1 MLILS
6 KISLFS
12 FNCNYKYKDTTFQT
26 SYNTYLFKT
35 MKKSLFLLVCLFSVL
50 TFGCCD
56 SVSNNCESDSNLGLF
71 DAYRPPFLQI
81 GSINLG
87 SETDIR
93 LKVLWTDGCI
103 FESYL
108 DVVKQDD
115 LTYKFIL
122 KNRSKGCACTDD
134 IRQGTVPFKFKP
146 SKTGEHKLI
155 FIDRKDTIE
164 TYLNVN

>member
-1 MLILS
+1 
-6 KISLFS
+6 
-12 FNCNYKYKDTTFQT
+12 
-26 SYNTYLFKT
+26 
-35 MKKSLFLLVCLFSVL
+35 MKKSLCLIVCLFSAL
-50 TFGCCD
+50 TFGCRD
-56 SVSNNCESDSNLGLF
+56 SVSNDCESDSNLGLF
-71 DAYRPPFLQI
+71 DIYRPPLLQI

-93 LKVLWTDGCI
+93 LNVLWTDGCI

-122 KNRSKGCACTDD
+122 KNKSKGCVCTDD

-146 SKTGEHKLI
+146 TKNGEHTFI
-155 FIDRKDTIE
+155 FIDRKDTI
-164 TYLNVN
+164 TTSINVN

>member
-1 MLILS
+1 
-6 KISLFS
+6 
-12 FNCNYKYKDTTFQT
+12 
-26 SYNTYLFKT
+26 
-35 MKKSLFLLVCLFSVL
+35 MKKSLFLLACLFSA
-50 TFGCCD
+50 FSFSCRD

-71 DAYRPPFLQI
+71 SIYRPPFLQI

-87 SETDIR
+87 NEIDIQ
-93 LKVLWTDGCI
+93 LNVLWTDGCI

-122 KNRSKGCACTDD
+122 KNKSKGCACTDD

-146 SKTGEHKLI
+146 TKTGEHTMI
-155 FIDRKDTIE
+155 FIDRKDTVI
-164 TYLNVN
+164 TSIKVNQRQLITVTKFS